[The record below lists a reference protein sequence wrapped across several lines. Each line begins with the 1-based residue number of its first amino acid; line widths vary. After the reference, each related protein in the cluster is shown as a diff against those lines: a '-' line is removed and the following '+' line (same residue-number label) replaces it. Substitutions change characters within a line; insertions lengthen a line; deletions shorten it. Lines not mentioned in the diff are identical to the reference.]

1 LDRFPG
7 KEKKRSPGSPKGKHS
22 NLFLSFVTKNVS
34 VDDENFRGIK
44 PLLLKLSSIETKF
57 DTGIPFVIF
66 LRDPK
71 FMRKVA
77 MTKIDQKIF
86 KAYDIRGTY
95 PDQVNKEIAYQVG
108 RGLVEY
114 LDAKNV
120 AVGRDMRL
128 SSPELYEGLT
138 RGMAEGGCDVI
149 DIGLVSTDC
158 LYFAVGKFGYDAGV
172 MITASHNPPE
182 YNGFKMCRKEAVPL
196 SGEAGIDQIKGL
208 ILKDA
213 FAPPRKLGT
222 VEKRDIE
229 EAYEQHLLSF
239 VDKDRIKPFN
249 VVIDAGNGMA
259 GKIVPRLFSHLDC
272 EIIPM
277 FFELDG
283 SFPHHLASPIE
294 PENIAPLR
302 ERVLAESADL
312 GAAFDGDADRM
323 FLVDEKAQPLGGDM
337 VTALVA
343 KNLLKKE
350 KGATIL
356 YNLICSKSVPQVIE
370 SSGGKPIRT
379 RVGHA
384 LIKPLMKKHN
394 AIFGGEHSGHFYFRN
409 NWFADSGLI
418 ALLVCLELIS
428 EENKPL
434 SALIESIDPYFRSG
448 EINSRVDDIP
458 KKLEEIERRYSS
470 GKIDHLDGI
479 TVDFGDWWFNL
490 RPSNTEPLLRLNL
503 EVDAKEK
510 LEKKRDELL
519 KLIRS

>member
-1 LDRFPG
+1 
-7 KEKKRSPGSPKGKHS
+7 
-22 NLFLSFVTKNVS
+22 
-34 VDDENFRGIK
+34 
-44 PLLLKLSSIETKF
+44 
-57 DTGIPFVIF
+57 
-66 LRDPK
+66 
-71 FMRKVA
+71 

-95 PDQVNKEIAYQVG
+95 PDQLNEEVAYKVG
-108 RGLVEY
+108 GALVEY
-114 LDAKNV
+114 LSPKNV

-128 SSPELYEGLT
+128 SSPKLHEGLT
-138 RGMAEGGCDVI
+138 RGILEAGCDVI

-158 LYFAVGKFGYDAGV
+158 LYFAVGRFGYDAGV

-196 SGEAGIDQIKGL
+196 SGEAGIDQIKTL
-208 ILKDA
+208 VLKGD
-213 FAPPRKLGT
+213 FSPPQKLGT
-222 VEKRDIE
+222 IEKHDVES
-229 EAYEQHLLSF
+229 AYIQHLLSF
-239 VDKDRIKPFN
+239 VDKDKIKPFKM
-249 VVIDAGNGMA
+249 VVDAGNGMA
-259 GKIVPRLFSHLDC
+259 GKIIPKLFSHLRC
-272 EIIPM
+272 KVIPM

-302 ERVLAESADL
+302 ERVLAEKADL

-343 KNLLKKE
+343 KNLLKRG

-356 YNLICSKSVPQVIE
+356 YNLICSKAVPQIIE
-370 SSGGKPIRT
+370 SSGGKAVRT

-434 SALIESIDPYFRSG
+434 SALVKSTDPYFRSG
-448 EINSRVDDIP
+448 EINSRVTGIP
-458 KKLEEIERRYSS
+458 QKLREIEKQYSS

-479 TVDFGDWWFNL
+479 TVDFKDWWFNV
-490 RPSNTEPLLRLNL
+490 RPSNTEPLVRLNI
-503 EVDAKEK
+503 EATTKEK
-510 LEKKRDELL
+510 LEEKREELL
-519 KLIRS
+519 KLIRG